1 MTVCLKATVAG
12 CPDCRAGTI
21 GSLCF
26 AGPGGRKFSLP
37 ITLEKEQDYMRRA
50 LELARRAEGRTS
62 PNPMVGAL
70 IVNRGRVVGTGFHEK
85 AGSGHAEIAALKEAG
100 SRARGADLILNL
112 EPCCHFGRT
121 PPCTEAIVAAGL
133 RRVVIGMRDPNP
145 AVRGKGIR
153 LLRKRGIEV
162 VTGVLRE
169 ECERLNEAFSKFIRT
184 RRPYV
189 ILKSALSLDGKI
201 ATACGESKWISGPPA
216 RAIVH
221 QMRNRVDAI
230 MVGAGTVL
238 ADDPRLTA
246 RLGKGKGRHPSR
258 VILDN
263 EGLVPLT
270 ARVFHN
276 SDTQRVLYV
285 GAPGLPAAREKT
297 LRKKGVEVLLLKE
310 KRGVVDLDLLMKKLG
325 EREVVS
331 ILIEGGAEVNASA
344 LQAGIVDKV
353 IFFLA
358 PMILGGKNAP
368 GAIAG
373 QGVRRLQNAFKIK
386 NWKIDR
392 VGEDLMIEGYL

>member
-1 MTVCLKATVAG
+1 MTVYLKATVAG
-12 CPDCRAGTI
+12 CPDCRTGAI
-21 GSLCF
+21 GSLCL

-85 AGSGHAEIAALKEAG
+85 AGSAHAEIAALKKAG

-162 VTGVLRE
+162 VTGVLRQ

-221 QMRNRVDAI
+221 RMRNRVDAI

-246 RLGKGKGRHPSR
+246 RLGKGQGRHPTR

-263 EGLVPLT
+263 QGLVPLT

-276 SDTQRVLYV
+276 SDTQKVLYV
-285 GAPGLPAAREKT
+285 GAPGLPAAREKN

-331 ILIEGGAEVNASA
+331 LLIEGGAEVNAGA

-368 GAIAG
+368 GAVAG
-373 QGVRRLQNAFKIK
+373 QGVRRLQDAFKIK